1 MTMKDKQFK
10 EESSDLVYG
19 LHAVT
24 ESLRA
29 NTGNKL
35 YLQDDLR
42 GKNVDKVKAL
52 ATEKKV
58 SISWTPKKTLS
69 DMTNGGVHQGF
80 VLKVSEFAYADLSEI
95 MTKAEN
101 EENPLIL
108 ILDGLTDPH
117 NLGSILR
124 TADATNVT
132 GIIIPKHRSV
142 GVTPVVSKT
151 STGAVEYV
159 PIARVTNLSQ
169 TLDTL
174 KDKEFWIFGTDMN
187 GTPSHKWSTKGKL
200 ALVIGN
206 EGKGISHNI
215 KKQVDEMIT
224 IPMNGHVQSLN
235 ASVAAAILMYEVF
248 RNRL

>member
-1 MTMKDKQFK
+1 MENNDI
-10 EESSDLVYG
+10 VYG
-19 LHAVT
+19 YHAVT
-24 ESLRA
+24 ESLQA

-42 GKNVDKVKAL
+42 GKNVDKIKAL
-52 ATEKKV
+52 AAEKKV
-58 SISWTPKKTLS
+58 SISWTHKKTLNE
-69 DMTNGGVHQGF
+69 MTEGGVHQGF
-80 VLKVSEFAYADLSEI
+80 VLRVSEFAYADFSAILA
-95 MTKAEN
+95 KAEQ
-101 EENPLIL
+101 EDNPLIL

-132 GIIIPKHRSV
+132 GIIIPKHRAV
-142 GVTPVVSKT
+142 GVTPVVAKT
-151 STGAVEYV
+151 STGAIEHV

-169 TLDTL
+169 TLDKL
-174 KDKEFWIFGTDMN
+174 KEAGFWVFGTDMN
-187 GTPSHKWSTKGKL
+187 GTPSNKWNTAGKL
-200 ALVIGN
+200 ALIIGN
-206 EGKGISHNI
+206 EGKGVSQNI

-248 RNRL
+248 KNRL

>member
-1 MTMKDKQFK
+1 MENTDI
-10 EESSDLVYG
+10 VYG
-19 LHAVT
+19 VHAVT
-24 ESLRA
+24 ESLLA

-35 YLQDDLR
+35 YIQDDLK
-42 GKNVDKVKAL
+42 GKNVQKIKEL
-52 ATEKKV
+52 AQEKKV
-58 SISWTPKKTLS
+58 SISWTPKKTLQE
-69 DMTNGGVHQGF
+69 MTGGAVHQGF
-80 VLKVSEFAYADLSEI
+80 VLRVAAFAYAEI
-95 MTKAEN
+95 ADILRKSGE

-132 GIIIPKHRSV
+132 GVIIPKHRAV
-142 GVTPVVSKT
+142 GVTPVVAKT
-151 STGAVEYV
+151 STGAVEHV

-169 TLDTL
+169 TLDKL
-174 KDKEFWIFGTDMN
+174 KEAGFWIFGTDMN
-187 GTPSHKWSTKGKL
+187 GTPSTKWNTAGKL
-200 ALVIGN
+200 ALIIGN
-206 EGKGISHNI
+206 EGKGISPNI
-215 KKQVDEMIT
+215 KKQVDEMIS